1 MMVMIYEDDD
11 DDDGDDDDDDD
22 DDIDEDDEDD
32 DDDDDD
38 ADDDDD
44 SMMMN
49 MMSTTADPRKGSEM
63 GTLAPH
69 LTYGIIP
76 TAKGIW
82 RQLSSPTPIH
92 PAHNPC
98 DHAWMR
104 AMKKMESIRVTLQ
117 DLIDKMGD
125 VQAEGESV
133 GSYTQEFLVCTLQ
146 MPRIYTPSF
155 RNCFAWF
162 GDQSIKTKM
171 SCDAM
176 FRSI

>member
-1 MMVMIYEDDD
+1 
-11 DDDGDDDDDDD
+11 
-22 DDIDEDDEDD
+22 
-32 DDDDDD
+32 
-38 ADDDDD
+38 
-44 SMMMN
+44 MMMN